1 MASHS
6 GYDYNRRMGQIDRT
20 TGPSLASRIEGG
32 AACLPSPPAARR
44 KNLRLPIE
52 RSLVTCHLPAGKQ
65 SSCRIL
71 AILLQVGKCRYGYEM
86 SRL

>member
-6 GYDYNRRMGQIDRT
+6 GYDYNRRMGPIDRT
-20 TGPSLASRIEGG
+20 TGPSLTSRSEGG

-52 RSLVTCHLPAGKQ
+52 RLLVTCHLPGREAVFLSNFSDPITG
-65 SSCRIL
+65 
-71 AILLQVGKCRYGYEM
+71 GEM
-86 SRL
+86 SVPV